1 MGRNKGKKRLPALF
15 LLALLFLFP
24 VLYMLFRSVYAVGD
38 GISFLSYYEVLLGR
52 PEYLVR
58 FFRSLGMCLLIA
70 AGQTLISC
78 LAGTA
83 FAKYRFIGDRFW
95 FAVFVLFMILPIQ
108 VTLLPNYILLEML
121 GFLNSWKALIIPAV
135 FSPFGTVWLTF
146 VFRAVPDGSLDAAR
160 IDGANQLQLIRY
172 IITPAAKPAVV
183 TLFLLTFT
191 ESWNMV
197 EQPMIFLEREQDY
210 PLSVFLAAVS
220 QGDIGIQSVCGLLC
234 LVPVTFFFLYYREEL
249 TDGLKDVL
257 WG

>member
-1 MGRNKGKKRLPALF
+1 
-15 LLALLFLFP
+15 
-24 VLYMLFRSVYAVGD
+24 MLFRSVYAVGD

-146 VFRAVPDGSLDAAR
+146 VPTHMPASFSQAG
-160 IDGANQLQLIRY
+160 IRH
-172 IITPAAKPAVV
+172 IQPRSPEEALPRC
-183 TLFLLTFT
+183 LLRPQKF
-191 ESWNMV
+191 SGNS
-197 EQPMIFLEREQDY
+197 DSGY
-210 PLSVFLAAVS
+210 CCS
-220 QGDIGIQSVCGLLC
+220 
-234 LVPVTFFFLYYREEL
+234 
-249 TDGLKDVL
+249 
-257 WG
+257 

>member
-183 TLFLLTFT
+183 TLFVLTFT

-234 LVPVTFFFLYYREEL
+234 LVPVSM
-249 TDGLKDVL
+249 
-257 WG
+257 